1 MAEHTEETQ
10 AAFDRGVVSRIQ
22 EEHTEHLRAING
34 STERTAVALSKLER
48 GVAVLGADL
57 KALVVR
63 LDAEAETRLAMAAAL
78 EKAEKQRRE
87 QAERKWSVPMQRVSW
102 VLTGVASL
110 VALYFAF
117 R

>member
-1 MAEHTEETQ
+1 MAENTDETQ

-34 STERTAVALSKLER
+34 STERTAVALAKLQDS
-48 GVAVLGADL
+48 VANIGAGLG
-57 KALVVR
+57 ALVVR

-78 EKAEKQRRE
+78 EKAEKQRRD
-87 QAERKWSVPMQRVSW
+87 QAERKWNVPMQRVSW
-102 VLTGVASL
+102 ALTGIASL